1 MSKQQGRQKRT
12 RSPRV
17 VVSVSVPAD
26 GYQQIGSAAD
36 AEGVTMSA
44 FMAEASLKAAER
56 IAKREAKAAA

>member
-1 MSKQQGRQKRT
+1 M
-12 RSPRV
+12 